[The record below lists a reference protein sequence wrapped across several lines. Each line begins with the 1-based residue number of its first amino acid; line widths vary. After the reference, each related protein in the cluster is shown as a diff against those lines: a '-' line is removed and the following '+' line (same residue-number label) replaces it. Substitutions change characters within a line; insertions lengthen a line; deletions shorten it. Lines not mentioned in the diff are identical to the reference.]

1 MSFIDRAENEVRVL
15 NVVPCITAIDYPKFL
30 EEETCSPAQS
40 EWSELSARSKTKFPE
55 EETCS
60 LAQSEWSAQRTIK
73 NQVSEEETSQH
84 RVSGATQRTIKNQV
98 SGGGNLLSS
107 TE

>member
-1 MSFIDRAENEVRVL
+1 MHHGNLSPKFPEEETCSLAQSEWSELNPCRSAITPALSQRVGVMSFIDRAGNEVRVL

-40 EWSELSARSKTKFPE
+40 ERSELSARS
-55 EETCS
+55 
-60 LAQSEWSAQRTIK
+60 
-73 NQVSEEETSQH
+73 
-84 RVSGATQRTIKNQV
+84 KNQV

>member
-30 EEETCSPAQS
+30 EEETYTPAQS
-40 EWSELSARSKTKFPE
+40 EWSELSARS
-55 EETCS
+55 
-60 LAQSEWSAQRTIK
+60 
-73 NQVSEEETSQH
+73 
-84 RVSGATQRTIKNQV
+84 KNQV

>member
-15 NVVPCITAIDYPKFL
+15 NVVPCITAIDYPKFP
-30 EEETCSPAQS
+30 EEETYTPAQS
-40 EWSELSARSKTKFPE
+40 EWSELSARS
-55 EETCS
+55 
-60 LAQSEWSAQRTIK
+60 
-73 NQVSEEETSQH
+73 
-84 RVSGATQRTIKNQV
+84 KNQV

>member
-30 EEETCSPAQS
+30 EEETYTPAQS

-60 LAQSEWSAQRTIK
+60 LAQSEWSELSARF
-73 NQVSEEETSQH
+73 
-84 RVSGATQRTIKNQV
+84 KNQV